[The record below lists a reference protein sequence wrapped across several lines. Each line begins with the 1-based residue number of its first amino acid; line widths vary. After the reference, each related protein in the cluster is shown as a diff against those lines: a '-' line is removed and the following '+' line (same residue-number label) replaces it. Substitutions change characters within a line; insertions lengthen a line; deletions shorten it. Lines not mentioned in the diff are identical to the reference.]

1 MINEEKT
8 YMNLKTMRFE
18 LCTLQL
24 HEQLHDE
31 TIFNFYI
38 KFIMHSNFR

>member
-18 LCTLQL
+18 LCTV
-24 HEQLHDE
+24 QLHDE

-38 KFIMHSNFR
+38 KFIMHPNFR